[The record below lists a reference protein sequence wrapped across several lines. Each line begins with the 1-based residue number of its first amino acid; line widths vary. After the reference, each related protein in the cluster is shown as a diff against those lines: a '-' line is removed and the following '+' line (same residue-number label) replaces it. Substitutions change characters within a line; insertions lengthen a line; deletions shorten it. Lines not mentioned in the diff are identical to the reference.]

1 VRIRLLLCALPCALT
16 AFLPPS
22 AAAGVS
28 EALNWARMSGC
39 AAVWPRGAMRTPLRE
54 SPQLHDAAARLAGG
68 ASLHSALVRAGYL
81 TESSS
86 ALHMT
91 GAVSDSQIASLLA
104 SRYCA
109 TLVNVRLS
117 EFGVERRGSEVWI
130 VLASALAAPRLA
142 EAAPA
147 PAPHP
152 AIPASADREILEVIN
167 AARAQGR
174 RCGGKYYPPVA
185 PLVFNPA
192 LTAAATVH
200 SRDMASHAEFEH
212 RGHDGSSPSQRVEV
226 AGYAARVVGENIA
239 AGEMTPAEAAK
250 GWLASPPHCENI
262 MDPRFTDTGIALAV
276 NYAAPFRMYWTQDFA
291 EPRNIRSASAKRG
304 P

>member
-1 VRIRLLLCALPCALT
+1 
-16 AFLPPS
+16 
-22 AAAGVS
+22 
-28 EALNWARMSGC
+28 MSGC
-39 AAVWPRGAMRTPLRE
+39 AAVWPRGAVRTPLRE
-54 SPQLHDAAARLAGG
+54 SARLHDAAARLAGG

-91 GAVSDSQIASLLA
+91 GALGDSQIASLLA

-130 VLASALAAPRLA
+130 VLASALSTPRLA
-142 EAAPA
+142 EAAAA
-147 PAPHP
+147 PAPHL
-152 AIPASADREILEVIN
+152 ANAASADREILELIN

-192 LTAAATVH
+192 LTAAAIEH
-200 SRDMASHAEFEH
+200 ARDMANHAQFEH
-212 RGHDGSSPSQRVEV
+212 RGHDGSSPSQRVEI

-239 AGEMTPAEAAK
+239 AGEMTPAEAAN

-262 MDPRFTDTGIALAV
+262 MDSRFTDTGIALAV
-276 NYAAPFRMYWTQDFA
+276 NYAAPYRMYWTQDFA
-291 EPRNIRSASAKRG
+291 EPRNIRSASVQRS